1 MKMTKLELRNEI
13 KRIQNEI
20 NNNLDV
26 TTRIDI
32 MKRQNELL
40 EESRVNVTKNGTVR
54 YYLTKN
60 PTFNELDD
68 YLTQLINSMYDVVGY
83 CY

>member
-1 MKMTKLELRNEI
+1 MTKLEIRNEI
-13 KRIQNEI
+13 NRITNEMK
-20 NNNLDV
+20 NLDI

-40 EESRVNVTKNGTVR
+40 EESRVNVTKNGAVR

-60 PTFNELDD
+60 ASIDILDD
-68 YLTQLINSMYDVVGY
+68 YLTQLINAMYDVVGY
-83 CY
+83 CF